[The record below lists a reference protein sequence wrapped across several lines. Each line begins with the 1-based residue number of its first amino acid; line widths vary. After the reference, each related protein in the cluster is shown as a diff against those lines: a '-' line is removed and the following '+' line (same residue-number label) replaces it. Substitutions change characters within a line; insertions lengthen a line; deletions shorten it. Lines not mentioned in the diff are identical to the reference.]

1 MPIDNY
7 FTPKKIKHPSTPVGR
22 QMTIE
27 NPVSIDFLS
36 TFVDIINVFDCRLS
50 GVETKPQ
57 LKVSSERLLKIDR

>member
-1 MPIDNY
+1 MA
-7 FTPKKIKHPSTPVGR
+7 
-22 QMTIE
+22 IE
-27 NPVSIDFLS
+27 NSVSIDFLS